1 MTRRAF
7 LKEKLAFA
15 LTYDLESVVHTIHHR
30 RSLAASISPVDDQSH
45 AAFVFLM
52 NQLGV
57 GGVLDNF
64 VFVVHRHREDG
75 IILGSRLLV
84 GRMNVNGPGKFFF
97 NSLKAALLT

>member
-30 RSLAASISPVDDQSH
+30 RSLAASISPVDDLSH

-75 IILGSRLLV
+75 IPQSV
-84 GRMNVNGPGKFFF
+84 H
-97 NSLKAALLT
+97 